1 MAADWTPHSGLV
13 YPFRMMLSCTQSCRP
28 GGPPPV
34 TAARGARAG
43 LLLRAAALLAF
54 LAASMGCAERRAAM
68 ICAADAV
75 NVSGAPLSDVR
86 IVHEP
91 TGRFFAVGTLLPG
104 RSFFLD
110 FRERE
115 LAAQSAVVSWT
126 DAAGR
131 QHEERLDIDGF
142 GLAASGRPLR
152 IVYVIRNG
160 GGAAVEVRPCSAQ

>member
-13 YPFRMMLSCTQSCRP
+13 YPFPMMLSCPQSLRF
-28 GGPPPV
+28 G
-34 TAARGARAG
+34 GARSG
-43 LLLRAAALLAF
+43 LLLRAVVLSAF
-54 LAASMGCAERRAAM
+54 LAASMGCAERRVVM

-115 LAAQSAVVSWT
+115 LLAQSAVVSWT

-131 QHEERLDIDGF
+131 PHEERLDIDGF
-142 GLAASGRPLR
+142 GLASSGRPLR
-152 IVYVIRNG
+152 IVYVIRDDG
-160 GGAAVEVRPCSAQ
+160 RAAVEARPCSAR